1 MDIPFLKK
9 LRLPGFS
16 LDFLKG
22 KPSRTVGID
31 VGIHSAKVVQLH
43 YEKERAILETYG
55 ELLSGKYLKT
65 SEGGLPAGG
74 GGFLRYTDADIA
86 DLLRDILRESN
97 VTAKDAVIGVP
108 ATSSFVTP
116 IPFPKI
122 AIKEIS
128 QAIPFEARKY
138 VPIPIAE
145 VTLDW
150 EVIEETD
157 QGVTVLLVAVPKEVI
172 EKFKR
177 ISQMLDI
184 TLVALEVETFSI
196 VRSLMGMDTTPT
208 LILNMGHYT
217 TTVAVVD
224 RGKLRMS
231 HNISRGSEEL
241 TRALA
246 QGMGINQERAEA
258 IKQDIGIEERVE
270 QKEITSVLTPL
281 TDSLLAEIER
291 IVALYNRRTDRKIQK
306 INLTGG
312 GSHMKGLIDY
322 TSTRFGIEVT
332 RGNPFAR
339 VVAPAFLQPMLRDI
353 GPNFST
359 AVGLALHEITTR

>member
-16 LDFLKG
+16 LDFLRG

-31 VGIHSAKVVQLH
+31 VGIHSAKVIQLR

-55 ELLSGKYLKT
+55 ELLSARYLKT
-65 SEGGLPAGG
+65 SEGGQ
-74 GGFLRYTDADIA
+74 GGFLRYADADITE
-86 DLLRDILRESN
+86 LLKDVLRESN
-97 VTAKDAVIGVP
+97 VTARDAVIGVP

-122 AIKEIS
+122 SVKEIA
-128 QAIPFEARKY
+128 QALPFEARKY

-145 VTLDW
+145 VALDW
-150 EVIEETD
+150 EVIDETD

-177 ISQMLDI
+177 ISSALG
-184 TLVALEVETFSI
+184 LSLAALEVETFSM
-196 VRSLMGMDTTPT
+196 VRALVGTDTTPT
-208 LILNMGHYT
+208 LVLNMGHFT

-224 RGKLRMS
+224 HGKLRMS

-246 QGMGINQERAEA
+246 QGMGINLERAET
-258 IKQDIGIEERVE
+258 IKHDTGIEERVE
-270 QKEITSVLTPL
+270 QKEITSVVTPL
-281 TDSLLAEIER
+281 LDSLLAEIER

-312 GSHMKGLIDY
+312 GSNMKGLIDY

-359 AVGLALHEITTR
+359 AVGLALHEITSR